1 MGRPIK
7 KRFFGNLNT
16 PYNDYMTGGPTG
28 AGGEGVASVT
38 VTGTNNAYVALPA
51 VAFAAPT
58 GTAGVTA
65 TGTAHMAVV
74 GITTYSQTVANSVAG
89 QTLTLAGGTGVEGT
103 ILVQSTQIS
112 AAPTFVN
119 TGTNYVT
126 GDVVIITGGTG
137 LRSTGTVVANAEG
150 NVTGWGTRSGGI
162 YTVNPPTLTGA
173 ATTSTGTGTG
183 LTVSF
188 LMSIYGYALDTEGD
202 YTALPANVAA
212 VSSGVNNPTWSL
224 TYKVKSINVANAG
237 SGYATAPAVTMLGNA
252 VPTAVLG
259 AAFSNALAVTAY
271 LTTGSNALAA
281 DIMKQEASHRYL
293 VRNSEGRGQCKLVAK
308 LDGGLAAGEMN
319 LVATDVNG
327 STYHVTKLTSRK
339 ALLTRIA
346 GSSFAYAFLS
356 GSQAGWTTGA
366 ASAGFVSVA
375 NF

>member
-1 MGRPIK
+1 VGRPIK

-74 GITTYSQTVANSVAG
+74 GITSYSQTVANSVPL
-89 QTLTLAGGTGVEGT
+89 QVLTLAGGAGVEGT
-103 ILVQSTQIS
+103 IRVSSTQIL
-112 AAPTFVN
+112 AAPTIV
-119 TGTNYVT
+119 TSGTNYIT
-126 GDVVIITGGTG
+126 GDVVTITGGTG
-137 LRSTGTVVANAEG
+137 VKATMNVIANGSG
-150 NVTGWGTRSGGI
+150 NVTGFGARTGGI
-162 YTVNPPTLTGA
+162 YTVNPATLVGA
-173 ATTSTGTGTG
+173 ATTSSGTGTA

-188 LMSIYGYALDTEGD
+188 LMSIYGYALETGGD
-202 YTALPANVAA
+202 YTALPANVAV

-224 TYKVKSINVANAG
+224 TYKVLSIAVANAG
-237 SGYATAPAVTMLGNA
+237 SGYATAPAITMLGNA
-252 VPTAVLG
+252 IPTAVLG

-308 LDGGLAAGEMN
+308 LDGALAAGEMN

-356 GSQAGWTTGA
+356 GSQSGWTTGA